1 MIRARL
7 ACGFAL
13 GLFTGFLGALLAV
26 RSGVLP
32 TAADHQQGQTPSG
45 FHQQISSDANTSSR
59 LYVRGVNEDAP
70 ARDIDTETDATPV
83 GSLEPASGRAQPCE
97 RSPLYAQLGA
107 AEPQVRIDALI
118 KLVDLQ
124 GSEALPTVIE
134 ALADSDETVRQ
145 FSLEKSEAAGLL
157 LPPELLT
164 DLVVRDSSERV
175 RMLALHA
182 VGNHPLIDEREK
194 IVLVQYTINDPSP
207 MLQMTAS
214 EILSQIE
221 NASLMREEDQR
232 IRDEAAQT
240 INEELPLDAPSD

>member
-1 MIRARL
+1 
-7 ACGFAL
+7 
-13 GLFTGFLGALLAV
+13 
-26 RSGVLP
+26 
-32 TAADHQQGQTPSG
+32 
-45 FHQQISSDANTSSR
+45 
-59 LYVRGVNEDAP
+59 
-70 ARDIDTETDATPV
+70 
-83 GSLEPASGRAQPCE
+83 
-97 RSPLYAQLGA
+97 
-107 AEPQVRIDALI
+107 VRIDALI